1 MKLTFQCRRQE
12 NKLSWTRKVSG
23 SKSPKEVR
31 KLGLLILAG
40 REFYVARTVCKGFAG
55 KACSRTGQE
64 AMRLEQSKQIGNES
78 GEVTEDQI
86 IQVLIG

>member
-40 REFYVARTVCKGFAG
+40 REFYVARTVYVRAL
-55 KACSRTGQE
+55 QE
-64 AMRLEQSKQIGNES
+64 RHVQGPVKRPCGWNR
-78 GEVTEDQI
+78 VNK
-86 IQVLIG
+86 